1 VIECTDEMLAAF
13 MQVMMAPNVLNETVG
28 DLYKNG
34 IEAAI
39 AAIPKDKPEPEPP
52 ILGYLPGGKRIGPCQ
67 PGRIYTACVVS
78 CVGCHKVIR
87 GMGGPLRGA
96 MCLDCWEAAGL

>member
-1 VIECTDEMLAAF
+1 MIECTDEMLAAF
-13 MQVMMAPNVLNETVG
+13 KAVFKGMTAGAETL
-28 DLYKNG
+28 DDICKNG

-39 AAIPKDKPEPEPP
+39 AAMPKPVAVPP
-52 ILGYLPGGKRIGPCQ
+52 ILGYLPGGKPIHPIGA
-67 PGRIYTACVVS
+67 GMIATACVVS

-96 MCLDCWEAAGL
+96 LCPDCWEAAGL

>member
-1 VIECTDEMLAAF
+1 MIECTDEMLAAF
-13 MQVMMAPNVLNETVG
+13 MQVLMAPNVLNETVG

-39 AAIPKDKPEPEPP
+39 AAMPKPVAVPP
-52 ILGYLPGGKRIGPCQ
+52 ILGYLPGGKRIHPIGA
-67 PGRIYTACVVS
+67 GMIATACVVT
-78 CVGCHKVIR
+78 CAGCHKVIR

-96 MCLDCWEAAGL
+96 LCLDCWEAAGL